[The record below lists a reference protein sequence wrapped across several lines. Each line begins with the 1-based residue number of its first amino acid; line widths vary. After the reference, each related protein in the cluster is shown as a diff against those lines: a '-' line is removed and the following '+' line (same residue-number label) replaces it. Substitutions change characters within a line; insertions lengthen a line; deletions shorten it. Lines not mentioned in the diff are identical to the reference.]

1 MSRSVRRAGALLLVA
16 MLVTLAL
23 TGCVAKVP
31 PLPPEDPVPPE
42 PPPVDAGDSLAPFRH
57 GPLEE
62 YPVKQVLS
70 PMSPRYLAENNLEML
85 RSTVGNTRELHI
97 SGLKDIAVQEKI
109 NANLAAMYETIRT
122 GGIPPYRGVRTLIPE
137 GSTLRTVDFEAAVT
151 FNHNDVLSI
160 VVRYYKEYLTEST
173 RRAPVIQGIE
183 TRNFD
188 LTTGNEIPLSYVFCD
203 DVDYL
208 SLLSDAMQR
217 RHGGLKAAEE
227 SYNMYDWGVP
237 VLVAPFRGV
246 RADQV
251 YYLSPGELCLVLD
264 HRTPEFELSLNVMDV
279 PFSFRA
285 LQGSI
290 AIGERF
296 YDAAADLYVN
306 QGQRTLSLS
315 IGYSRGETALSETAE
330 HLGETYAYM
339 VTYTIPRGAAP
350 EVSSFIMDEFA
361 SYRAIVDSFSERGA
375 GYWTLSKQI
384 YVRYAGP
391 YATVYLT
398 ENVNKLDRPVTSIQE
413 LQWLLHAG
421 DQSYSLRNAYYCFSP
436 DGDLLALGDLFVP
449 GFDYVSLI
457 RDNYDR
463 VTAYGH
469 IKRPPYDEIAGE
481 IIFSLEATE
490 LVLRTPYLPTLD
502 GYQQFIQFNIPYKG
516 IGYENLTI
524 FD

>member
-1 MSRSVRRAGALLLVA
+1 MSRSARRAGALLLVVVLA
-16 MLVTLAL
+16 TLAL
-23 TGCVAKVP
+23 TGCVPKAP
-31 PLPPEDPVPPE
+31 PVPPEDPVPPE
-42 PPPVDAGDSLAPFRH
+42 PPQVDEGDPLAPFRH

-70 PMSPRYLAENNLEML
+70 PMSPRYLVENNLEL
-85 RSTVGNTRELHI
+85 VRNIVGNTRELYV
-97 SGLKDIAVQEKI
+97 SGLKDISVQEKI

-160 VVRYYKEYLTEST
+160 VVRYYKEYLAEYA

-227 SYNMYDWGVP
+227 SYNMYDWVP

-251 YYLSPGELCLVLD
+251 YYLHQGEVCLVLD
-264 HRTPEFELSLNVMDV
+264 HRTPEFELSLNVMDA

-290 AIGERF
+290 AISERF
-296 YDAAADLYVN
+296 YDAAADLYVK
-306 QGQRTLSLS
+306 QGQRTLSLP
-315 IGYSRGETALSETAE
+315 IGYSGEETAQSETAE
-330 HLGETYAYM
+330 YLGETYAYM
-339 VTYTIPRGAAP
+339 VRYSIPRAAAP

-361 SYRAIVDSFSERGA
+361 SYRAIVDSFSERGE

-384 YVRYAGP
+384 SVRYAGP
-391 YATVYLT
+391 YDMVYLT

-421 DQSYSLRNAYYCFSP
+421 DQSYSLRNAHYCFSP
-436 DGDLLALGDLFVP
+436 DGDLLGLGDLFVP

-481 IIFSLEATE
+481 IIFSLEATDV
-490 LVLRTPYLPTLD
+490 VLRTPHLPTLD
-502 GYQQFIQFNIPYKG
+502 GYRQFIQFNIPYKD
-516 IGYENLTI
+516 IGYENLAI
-524 FD
+524 FR